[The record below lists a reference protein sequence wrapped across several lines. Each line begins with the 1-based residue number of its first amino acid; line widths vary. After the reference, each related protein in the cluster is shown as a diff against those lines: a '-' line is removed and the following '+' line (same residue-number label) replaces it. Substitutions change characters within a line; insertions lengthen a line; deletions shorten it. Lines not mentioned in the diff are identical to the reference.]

1 MTDFTSLM
9 QDTSVGATLTPTF
22 TACTAADKF
31 QAQAG
36 SKYMLYYR
44 NGATPTTQCYIREQV
59 ATAPLGTTPA
69 IPTGAVKWSDALI
82 SAAIGGTSDRV
93 VFIDVVAPYID
104 SLGFVNL
111 VHNTPTTLTL
121 AVLGPF

>member
-9 QDTSVGATLTPTF
+9 QDPSIGNTITPVF

-36 SKYMLYYR
+36 SKYLLYYR
-44 NGATPTTQCYIREQV
+44 NAATPTATLWIREQAAV
-59 ATAPLGTTPA
+59 APLGTTPA
-69 IPTGAVKWSDALI
+69 IPAGAVKWSDAAI
-82 SAAIGGTSDRV
+82 AASIGATSDRA
-93 VFIDVVAPYID
+93 VFIDVVGPYID

-111 VHNTPTTLTL
+111 IHNTPTSLTL
-121 AVLGPF
+121 CVMGPF